1 MILLSRVIK
10 STFANNLEKEQ
21 KTISLKKLIQEQLTV
36 GEGISGEAQSSC
48 EPSTEIAAEK
58 LQKAI
63 AEADKIKKAASD
75 EYEQFQKKMNEEIL
89 VNQKVAEDL
98 SKQAK
103 KNGYNEGFQQ
113 GLQEGQK
120 QYETSIQMA
129 KNIVAAS
136 ESDYLQHIEE
146 AEPIIVQLALKVA
159 EKIIAEKI
167 AEKPDYWI
175 SLVKEV
181 INEVREQSNVKLYIH
196 PNWFGT
202 TLSQKEELRLL
213 LPNCESLYIYPDIH
227 LAENGCTIE
236 TPYGKIDASV
246 DSQLTE
252 IKDTLLE
259 KLKELDGNESS

>member
-10 STFANNLEKEQ
+10 SFLANNLEKEQ
-21 KTISLKKLIQEQLTV
+21 KTIALKKVIQEHLSV
-36 GEGISGEAQSSC
+36 GEVISGEAQ
-48 EPSTEIAAEK
+48 PRVEIAAEK

-63 AEADKIKKAASD
+63 EEADKIKKAAND
-75 EYEQFQKKMNEEIL
+75 EYEQFQGKMNKEIL
-89 VNQKVAEDL
+89 ASQKVAEEL

-103 KNGYNEGFQQ
+103 ENGYNEGFQQ

-120 QYETSIQMA
+120 QYETSIQNA
-129 KNIVAAS
+129 RNVVAAS
-136 ESDYLQHIEE
+136 ENDYIHRIDE

-167 AEKPDYWI
+167 TEKPDYWI

-181 INEVREQSNVKLYIH
+181 INEVREQSHVKLYIH
-196 PNWFGT
+196 PNWYDL
-202 TLSQKEELRLL
+202 TLSYKEELRLL
-213 LPNCESLYIYPDIH
+213 LPNCENLYIYPDVH
-227 LAENGCTIE
+227 LEENGCTIE

-252 IKDTLLE
+252 IKHTLLE
-259 KLKELDGNESS
+259 KLKELDGYEGS